1 MKKIGFH
8 YFPDTDHYTAAD
20 LARWLPKLKQLKASW
35 VVLQAPEGRAIP
47 EAFLQGLKA
56 GGVEPVLHFPFDCTA
71 APDVEGE
78 LLLFEA
84 YARWGVKYVILF
96 DRPNL
101 RQNWTGADWAQSDLV
116 ERFLDAYLPLAEAAL
131 MVGLTPVFPPLEPG
145 GDYWDTMFLRTAL
158 EGIRRRASEPLLK
171 RMLLSA
177 CAGFN
182 AKPLSWGA
190 GGPERWPEAQ
200 PYQTDRDTP
209 DQRGFRIAD
218 WYLTL
223 SETILERKI
232 PLLMLG
238 ICGPAEEGV
247 SWEDAL
253 LEAADLLAGQE
264 NEDREPLADK
274 VIGGAF
280 WLLAAKEGTSQEVHS
295 WYQEDGTPKPAAE
308 RILAGQPETAPKFT
322 DEFRISH
329 YLLLPTFD
337 WGVADWHLEV
347 TRAFIKKHRPTVGFS
362 VEEARRSEEV
372 TVLGGEDSFSPA
384 VINELRGCGCLV
396 RRIEGDGT
404 NVASQ
409 LAAI

>member
-20 LARWLPKLKQLKASW
+20 LARWLPRLKQLKASW
-35 VVLQAPEGRAIP
+35 VVLQAPKGRAIP

-200 PYQTDRDTP
+200 PYQTDRDSP

-264 NEDREPLADK
+264 NEDHEPLADK
-274 VIGGAF
+274 VLGGAF
-280 WLLAAKEGTSQEVHS
+280 WLLAAKEGSSQEVHS

-308 RILAGQPETAPKFT
+308 RVLVGQPEAAPKFT
-322 DEFRISH
+322 DEYRITH

-362 VEEARRSEEV
+362 VEEARRAEEV